1 MKNKNINSEIFDES
15 IEEAKRWM
23 ALSTDAAHDIG
34 HVKSV
39 TKNAVRIAT
48 AMRYENIQ
56 LIKLICWWHDVGRL
70 FGPIHEELGGQI
82 ARYNLPGHGCNEETA
97 EIVYR
102 AIRSHKWTMEP
113 ETIEGNIL

>member
-1 MKNKNINSEIFDES
+1 
-15 IEEAKRWM
+15 
-23 ALSTDAAHDIG
+23 
-34 HVKSV
+34 
-39 TKNAVRIAT
+39 
-48 AMRYENIQ
+48 MRYENIQ